1 MIYKIYFYIYNKMIK
16 NLYNKLPS
24 ANKEELIWKI
34 DDIYLYNKHTQT
46 FIEPENKSLV
56 NKKVNNVP
64 IVIPIKFINNTDKV
78 TEKVTDKVTEKVTDK
93 VKDKVTEKVK
103 EKVTDKVTEK
113 VKDKVTEKVKEK
125 KQRNK
130 TDNIIK
136 PLDLILKET
145 ATFEDFKDAVKNK
158 LVAFISTT
166 EFNKVFGMTKC
177 SEIMSGI
184 VNNRW
189 NKSIALFI
197 SFLFDKS
204 INYNSNIITYNKE
217 KCKEIIETI
226 C

>member
-1 MIYKIYFYIYNKMIK
+1 MIK

-78 TEKVTDKVTEKVTDK
+78 TDKVTEKVTEK
-93 VKDKVTEKVK
+93 VKDKVK

-113 VKDKVTEKVKEK
+113 VTEKVTDKVKEK

>member
-78 TEKVTDKVTEKVTDK
+78 TEKVK
-93 VKDKVTEKVK
+93 
-103 EKVTDKVTEK
+103 DKVTEK
-113 VKDKVTEKVKEK
+113 VKDKVTEKVTDKVTEKVTEKVKDKVTDKVKEK

>member
-1 MIYKIYFYIYNKMIK
+1 M
-16 NLYNKLPS
+16 
-24 ANKEELIWKI
+24 
-34 DDIYLYNKHTQT
+34 
-46 FIEPENKSLV
+46 V
-56 NKKVNNVP
+56 NKKVNNVT

-177 SEIMSGI
+177 SEIMYGI

-189 NKSIALFI
+189 NK
-197 SFLFDKS
+197 
-204 INYNSNIITYNKE
+204 
-217 KCKEIIETI
+217 
-226 C
+226 

>member
-64 IVIPIKFINNTDKV
+64 IVIPIKFINN
-78 TEKVTDKVTEKVTDK
+78 TDKVTEKVTDK

>member
-1 MIYKIYFYIYNKMIK
+1 MIK

-34 DDIYLYNKHTQT
+34 DNIDLYNKHTQI
-46 FIEPENKSLV
+46 FIEPENKSLVNKKV

-64 IVIPIKFINNTDKV
+64 IVIPIKFINKKEKES
-78 TEKVTDKVTEKVTDK
+78 EKVPEKVA
-93 VKDKVTEKVK
+93 EKVA
-103 EKVTDKVTEK
+103 
-113 VKDKVTEKVKEK
+113 EK
-125 KQRNK
+125 KRRNK
-130 TDNIIK
+130 KDNIIK
-136 PLDLILKET
+136 PLELILKET

-158 LVAFISTT
+158 LIAFISTT

-217 KCKEIIETI
+217 KCNEIIETI

>member
-1 MIYKIYFYIYNKMIK
+1 MIK

-34 DDIYLYNKHTQT
+34 DNIDLYNKHTQI

-64 IVIPIKFINNTDKV
+64 IVIPIKFINKKEKEP
-78 TEKVTDKVTEKVTDK
+78 EKVPEKVA
-93 VKDKVTEKVK
+93 EKVA
-103 EKVTDKVTEK
+103 
-113 VKDKVTEKVKEK
+113 EK
-125 KQRNK
+125 KRRNK

-158 LVAFISTT
+158 LIAFISTT

>member
-1 MIYKIYFYIYNKMIK
+1 MIK

-78 TEKVTDKVTEKVTDK
+78 TEKVT
-93 VKDKVTEKVK
+93 

-113 VKDKVTEKVKEK
+113 VKDKVTEKVKDKVTEKVTDKVKEK

>member
-1 MIYKIYFYIYNKMIK
+1 V
-16 NLYNKLPS
+16 
-24 ANKEELIWKI
+24 A
-34 DDIYLYNKHTQT
+34 
-46 FIEPENKSLV
+46 
-56 NKKVNNVP
+56 
-64 IVIPIKFINNTDKV
+64 
-78 TEKVTDKVTEKVTDK
+78 EKVAEKVP
-93 VKDKVTEKVK
+93 EKVA
-103 EKVTDKVTEK
+103 
-113 VKDKVTEKVKEK
+113 EK

-158 LVAFISTT
+158 LIAFISTT

>member
-1 MIYKIYFYIYNKMIK
+1 MIK

-34 DDIYLYNKHTQT
+34 DNIDLYNKHTQI
-46 FIEPENKSLV
+46 FIEPENKLLV

-64 IVIPIKFINNTDKV
+64 IVIPIKFINN
-78 TEKVTDKVTEKVTDK
+78 
-93 VKDKVTEKVK
+93 K
-103 EKVTDKVTEK
+103 EKVAEK
-113 VKDKVTEKVKEK
+113 VSEKVSEKVAEKVAEK

-158 LVAFISTT
+158 LIAFISTT

-217 KCKEIIETI
+217 KCKEILETI

>member
-1 MIYKIYFYIYNKMIK
+1 MIK

-78 TEKVTDKVTEKVTDK
+78 TEKVTEKVTDK
-93 VKDKVTEKVK
+93 VTEKVTEKVK
-103 EKVTDKVTEK
+103 EKVTEK
-113 VKDKVTEKVKEK
+113 VKEKVTDKVTEKVKEK

>member
-1 MIYKIYFYIYNKMIK
+1 M
-16 NLYNKLPS
+16 
-24 ANKEELIWKI
+24 
-34 DDIYLYNKHTQT
+34 
-46 FIEPENKSLV
+46 V

-177 SEIMSGI
+177 SEIISGI

>member
-1 MIYKIYFYIYNKMIK
+1 M
-16 NLYNKLPS
+16 
-24 ANKEELIWKI
+24 
-34 DDIYLYNKHTQT
+34 
-46 FIEPENKSLV
+46 V

-189 NKSIALFI
+189 NKGTALFI
-197 SFLFDKS
+197 SFLFGKS
-204 INYNSNIITYNKE
+204 IEYNEAII
-217 KCKEIIETI
+217 
-226 C
+226 

>member
-1 MIYKIYFYIYNKMIK
+1 MIK

-34 DDIYLYNKHTQT
+34 DNIDLYNKHTQI
-46 FIEPENKSLV
+46 FIEPENKLLV

-64 IVIPIKFINNTDKV
+64 IVIPIKFINN
-78 TEKVTDKVTEKVTDK
+78 
-93 VKDKVTEKVK
+93 K
-103 EKVTDKVTEK
+103 EKVSEK
-113 VKDKVTEKVKEK
+113 VAEKVAEK

-158 LVAFISTT
+158 LIAFISTT

>member
-1 MIYKIYFYIYNKMIK
+1 MIK

>member
-1 MIYKIYFYIYNKMIK
+1 MIK

-64 IVIPIKFINNTDKV
+64 IVIPIKFINN
-78 TEKVTDKVTEKVTDK
+78 TDKVTEKVTDK

>member
-1 MIYKIYFYIYNKMIK
+1 MIK

-78 TEKVTDKVTEKVTDK
+78 TEKVTDKVT
-93 VKDKVTEKVK
+93 DKVTEKVK
-103 EKVTDKVTEK
+103 DKVTDKVTEK
-113 VKDKVTEKVKEK
+113 VKDKVKEKVTDKVTEKVKEK

>member
-1 MIYKIYFYIYNKMIK
+1 MIK

-78 TEKVTDKVTEKVTDK
+78 T
-93 VKDKVTEKVK
+93 DKVTEKVK
-103 EKVTDKVTEK
+103 EK